1 MALRPVEQVLLE
13 TLADI
18 DPGEA
23 ERLKTEVSELS
34 RARASRL
41 GSRMLQRLLG
51 VILLLFLSRVFH
63 EHFHST
69 TPQEYANIAVILVAG
84 LLFLDF
90 AVDYFLENV
99 ENFLPA
105 SSKTGTTATKQ
116 TLPL

>member
-18 DPGEA
+18 DPKEG
-23 ERLKTEVSELS
+23 ERLTTEVCELS

-41 GSRMLQRLLG
+41 GSRMLQRLMG
-51 VILLLFLSRVFH
+51 VVLLLFLSKVFH
-63 EHFHST
+63 EYFHST
-69 TPQEYANIAVILVAG
+69 TPQEYANIAIILVAG

-90 AVDYFLENV
+90 LVEYFLENV

-105 SSKTGTTATKQ
+105 SGKTGAAATKQ